1 MKKKEVEV
9 MRSAIAQFE
18 RVSTNESGDAKMVV
32 MNKKQMLIG
41 IDHYNQ
47 MRKKSKDVREDE
59 VVMKKDEVEEKDK
72 RIAELE
78 KCASIT
84 DEEVIVNKEE
94 LEYMKKQI
102 ANFERVSSGKS
113 VDGKMVVMK
122 NDSMII
128 KIDHFNDMKKRCIE
142 LENTVKELSGEQG
155 ILVSEKSLKVL
166 EAEIEHV

>member
-1 MKKKEVEV
+1 
-9 MRSAIAQFE
+9 
-18 RVSTNESGDAKMVV
+18 MVV

-47 MRKKSKDVREDE
+47 MWKKSKEVREDE

-72 RIAELE
+72 RITELK

-102 ANFERVSSGKS
+102 ADFE
-113 VDGKMVVMK
+113 
-122 NDSMII
+122 
-128 KIDHFNDMKKRCIE
+128 
-142 LENTVKELSGEQG
+142 
-155 ILVSEKSLKVL
+155 
-166 EAEIEHV
+166 

>member
-1 MKKKEVEV
+1 MKTKEVEAMKSAITELEKVQKRMPEIEEKRGTEVGEDEVIMKKKDVEV

-18 RVSTNESGDAKMVV
+18 RVSTDESGDAKMVV

-41 IDHYNQ
+41 IDYYNQ
-47 MRKKSKDVREDE
+47 MRKKSKEVREDE

-72 RIAELE
+72 RITELE

-102 ANFERVSSGKS
+102 ADFEQVSSGES
-113 VDGKMVVMK
+113 VDGKMVVMN

-128 KIDHFNDMKKRCIE
+128 KN
-142 LENTVKELSGEQG
+142 
-155 ILVSEKSLKVL
+155 
-166 EAEIEHV
+166 